1 MASIHAC
8 VYNDFS
14 PSRHENST
22 CVYNDFSP
30 SRHENSTY
38 VHSTRNQLADM
49 INFVLFQ
56 TPVHL
61 ASTCSRHTGMIFCM
75 ICLVLNSVYP
85 SLSLPV
91 ALFLCLPLSLS
102 PSLSLSP
109 PPPSLLPQEYTRHIS
124 CLKNI
129 PRLRVVQTRFSCE
142 ITRNMEAK
150 TTSGDLRK
158 QTPIRLRKISCCVV
172 FRRALHLLAI
182 VSFPTCF
189 KQTCCITT
197 PASHSIIKFNYVN
210 TG

>member
-61 ASTCSRHTGMIFCM
+61 ASTCSRHSGMVFCM

-91 ALFLCLPLSLS
+91 ALFLCLPLSFS

-109 PPPSLLPQEYTRHIS
+109 PPFPPTTGVHPTHQLF
-124 CLKNI
+124 KNI

-158 QTPIRLRKISCCVV
+158 QT
-172 FRRALHLLAI
+172 
-182 VSFPTCF
+182 
-189 KQTCCITT
+189 
-197 PASHSIIKFNYVN
+197 
-210 TG
+210 